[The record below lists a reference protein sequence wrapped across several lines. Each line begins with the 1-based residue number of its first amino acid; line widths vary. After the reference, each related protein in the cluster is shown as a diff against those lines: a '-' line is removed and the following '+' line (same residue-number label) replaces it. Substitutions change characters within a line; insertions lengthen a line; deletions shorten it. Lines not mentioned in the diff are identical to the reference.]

1 MTDASRR
8 PGDVPAPE
16 GHPTAPGVQDPDPRV
31 SRTEADRT
39 AADAGRT
46 PPAAPPLLGDPPAT
60 ATHHD
65 GDRTPA
71 AGTLHDGDRTP
82 AAGAYHDGDLTTA
95 TGTLHDGA
103 RTPAKGTHYDG
114 DRTAAATTGTHHGA
128 DRTAAAA
135 GTLHDGDRTPATGTY
150 HDGDLTTATGT
161 PHGGDRTAAAGTEHH
176 DGDRT
181 SGARLLAAGDSDK
194 LSGRLRHAVAG
205 FVDEPR
211 DAVQEADLVLREL
224 TERLTDSVTERRRAL
239 RQSWQTDGADGAA
252 AGATAADTERLRL
265 ALRDYRELAERL
277 LRV

>member
-46 PPAAPPLLGDPPAT
+46 PPAAPPLPGDPPAT

-114 DRTAAATTGTHHGA
+114 GRTAAATTGTHHGA

-135 GTLHDGDRTPATGTY
+135 GTLHDGDRTPA
-150 HDGDLTTATGT
+150 
-161 PHGGDRTAAAGTEHH
+161 AGTEHH
-176 DGDRT
+176 DSDRT

-239 RQSWQTDGADGAA
+239 RQSWQTDGADGANGAA

>member
-16 GHPTAPGVQDPDPRV
+16 GHPTAPGVHDPDPRV

-39 AADAGRT
+39 AVDAGRT
-46 PPAAPPLLGDPPAT
+46 PPAATPLPGDPPAT

-82 AAGAYHDGDLTTA
+82 AAG
-95 TGTLHDGA
+95 
-103 RTPAKGTHYDG
+103 
-114 DRTAAATTGTHHGA
+114 
-128 DRTAAAA
+128 
-135 GTLHDGDRTPATGTY
+135 TY

-161 PHGGDRTAAAGTEHH
+161 PHGGDRPAAAGTEHH

-239 RQSWQTDGADGAA
+239 RQSWQTDGADGADGAA

>member
-8 PGDVPAPE
+8 PGDVPAPG
-16 GHPTAPGVQDPDPRV
+16 GHPTAPGVPDPDARV

-39 AADAGRT
+39 AVDAGRT
-46 PPAAPPLLGDPPAT
+46 PPAAPPLPGDPPAT
-60 ATHHD
+60 GTPAAGAHDDGFGRTTGATTGTHHEGDRTAAATGTPHD

-71 AGTLHDGDRTP
+71 AGT
-82 AAGAYHDGDLTTA
+82 YHDGDLTT
-95 TGTLHDGA
+95 GTLPH
-103 RTPAKGTHYDG
+103 G
-114 DRTAAATTGTHHGA
+114 DRAPAS
-128 DRTAAAA
+128 A
-135 GTLHDGDRTPATGTY
+135 GTP
-150 HDGDLTTATGT
+150 HDGDL
-161 PHGGDRTAAAGTEHH
+161 TAAAGTEHH

-181 SGARLLAAGDSDK
+181 SGAPLLAAGDSDK

-211 DAVQEADLVLREL
+211 DAVQEADRVLREL

-252 AGATAADTERLRL
+252 AGATAADTEQLRL

>member
-31 SRTEADRT
+31 SRAEADRT

-46 PPAAPPLLGDPPAT
+46 PPAAPPLPGDPPAT

-65 GDRTPA
+65 DARTPA

-95 TGTLHDGA
+95 TGT
-103 RTPAKGTHYDG
+103 P
-114 DRTAAATTGTHHGA
+114 
-128 DRTAAAA
+128 
-135 GTLHDGDRTPATGTY
+135 HDGDRTP
-150 HDGDLTTATGT
+150 
-161 PHGGDRTAAAGTEHH
+161 AAGTEHH

-239 RQSWQTDGADGAA
+239 RQSWQTDGADGANGAA

>member
-39 AADAGRT
+39 AVDAGRT
-46 PPAAPPLLGDPPAT
+46 PPAAPPLPGDPPAT

-71 AGTLHDGDRTP
+71 AGT
-82 AAGAYHDGDLTTA
+82 YHDGDLTTA
-95 TGTLHDGA
+95 TGTLHDGE
-103 RTPAKGTHYDG
+103 RTPA
-114 DRTAAATTGTHHGA
+114 AGA
-128 DRTAAAA
+128 
-135 GTLHDGDRTPATGTY
+135 Y

-239 RQSWQTDGADGAA
+239 RQSWQTDGADGADGAA

>member
-31 SRTEADRT
+31 SRAEADRT

-46 PPAAPPLLGDPPAT
+46 PPAAPPLPGDPPAT

-82 AAGAYHDGDLTTA
+82 AAGTYHDGDLTTA
-95 TGTLHDGA
+95 TGTLHA
-103 RTPAKGTHYDG
+103 
-114 DRTAAATTGTHHGA
+114 
-128 DRTAAAA
+128 
-135 GTLHDGDRTPATGTY
+135 
-150 HDGDLTTATGT
+150 
-161 PHGGDRTAAAGTEHH
+161 GDRTAAAGTEHH
-176 DGDRT
+176 DADRT
-181 SGARLLAAGDSDK
+181 SGARQLAAGDSDQ

-239 RQSWQTDGADGAA
+239 RQSWQTDGADGADGAA

>member
-16 GHPTAPGVQDPDPRV
+16 GHPTAPGVHDPDPRV

-39 AADAGRT
+39 AVDAGRT
-46 PPAAPPLLGDPPAT
+46 SPLPGDPPAT

-65 GDRTPA
+65 GARTPA
-71 AGTLHDGDRTP
+71 A
-82 AAGAYHDGDLTTA
+82 
-95 TGTLHDGA
+95 
-103 RTPAKGTHYDG
+103 GTHYDG
-114 DRTAAATTGTHHGA
+114 DRTAAATTGTHREA
-128 DRTAAAA
+128 DRTAAA
-135 GTLHDGDRTPATGTY
+135 GTLHGGDRTPAAGTY

-161 PHGGDRTAAAGTEHH
+161 LHGGDRTAAAGTEHH

-239 RQSWQTDGADGAA
+239 RQSWQTDGADGADGAA